1 VIIQLI
7 VEPKDND
14 PVTPI
19 SVLDDNSIEWSDLEN
34 ANSLKLLG
42 FVIYFSTARK
52 ELLDVDYQTFRSN
65 YHMAV
70 DKYPVFINSLG
81 EWVGIKQKVQS
92 VEFLDETGND
102 DKQQ

>member
-1 VIIQLI
+1 MIIQI
-7 VEPKDND
+7 VVEQKDND

-19 SVLDDNSIEWSDLEN
+19 SVLDDDSINWSDLETDQ
-34 ANSLKLLG
+34 SLKLLG
-42 FVIYFSTARK
+42 FVIHFSTARK
-52 ELLDVDYQTFRSN
+52 ELLDVDYQTFRAN

-92 VEFLDETGND
+92 VELLDETEND